1 MNGGEFEAL
10 LSVVEDG
17 LRTIAG
23 KRPLVSRLYGF
34 MLRVHQVQEIG
45 DTESSMSTE
54 TVQSFLEGMSCT
66 VQPLGW
72 SQGLM
77 RGDALGD
84 FSRCFTRVSVQ
95 I

>member
-54 TVQSFLEGMSCT
+54 TVQSFLEGMSRT
-66 VQPLGW
+66 ATIGMESGV
-72 SQGLM
+72 
-77 RGDALGD
+77 DAGGRAWR
-84 FSRCFTRVSVQ
+84 F
-95 I
+95 